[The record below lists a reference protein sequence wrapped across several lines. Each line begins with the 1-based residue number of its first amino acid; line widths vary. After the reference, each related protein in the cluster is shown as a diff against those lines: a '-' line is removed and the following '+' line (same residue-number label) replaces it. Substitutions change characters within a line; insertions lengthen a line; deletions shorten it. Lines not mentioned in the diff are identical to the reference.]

1 MSDLDL
7 LDITPHQVSRDL
19 RGYSVFF
26 YGEPKSG
33 KTTIATKFP
42 RHLLLAFEKGYN
54 AIPGAMA
61 KPINSWADFRKV
73 LKQLKDPRVKEKF
86 ETIIIDTADIAY
98 DLCEKYV
105 CTNAKR
111 SDGGY
116 GVDSVADIPFGK
128 GYTMVAKEYDECL
141 RSIVQMDYG
150 LVIISH
156 AVDKTFKDESNLE
169 YSQIVPTLG
178 NKPRNIVSRMCDII
192 GYSRGI
198 INPADGTTSTKLF
211 MRGTPRYVAG
221 SRFKYTPDYIDFTY
235 NDLVKAIGDAIDQQM
250 EEDGAEFF
258 TEERNNLYQQT
269 SKELDFDELIGQFN
283 SIINS
288 LIAAV
293 PEEDFVSYWQP
304 RIVQITDKYLGRG
317 MKVTQCSR
325 DQVEALDLIVTDL
338 NELVNKLGSVE

>member
-1 MSDLDL
+1 MLDL
-7 LDITPHQVSRDL
+7 LNITPHQVSRDL

-61 KPINSWADFRKV
+61 QPVNTWGEFRKV
-73 LKQLKDPRVKEKF
+73 LKQLKDPKVKEKF

-98 DLCEKYV
+98 DLCEKYICQNV
-105 CTNAKR
+105 KR
-111 SDGGY
+111 ADGGF

-128 GYTMVAKEYDECL
+128 GYTLVAKEYDECL

-150 LVIISH
+150 LVLISH
-156 AVDKTFKDESNLE
+156 AVDKTFKDEQGVE
-169 YSQIVPTLG
+169 FSQIVPTLG

-198 INPADGTTSTKLF
+198 QNQDGTTSTKLF

-235 NDLVKAIGDAIDQQM
+235 SELVKAIGDAIDKQM
-250 EEDGAEFF
+250 AEDGAEYF
-258 TEERNNLYQQT
+258 TSERNNLYKAVV
-269 SKELDFDELIGQFN
+269 KELDFDELIGTFN

-288 LIAAV
+288 IMEKASDA
-293 PEEDFVSYWQP
+293 EFANFWQP
-304 RIVQITDKYLGRG
+304 RIVQITDKYLGKG
-317 MKVTQCSR
+317 MKVKDCSR

-338 NELVNKLGSVE
+338 QELVEKNTGSAE